1 MDPPMSQT
9 KFRRHALVSLLL
21 ASLTVPLALV
31 VHAQTTN
38 PEQEY
43 KKLVKVDQE
52 ITPLGENPFGES
64 VNVFDGSLS
73 FNIVDITI
81 PGTGPTIQI
90 SRTFKADGD
99 ADVRMDNASLGDWD
113 LDLPRLTTLTSN
125 VGTGLGGPPSYG
137 WVVATSTRTDR
148 CANFR
153 SPPDIQI
160 GKAGPDNDPVKPT
173 AWWNEGYTLRIP
185 GVADQD
191 ILSNSLNLAPSPTMP
206 GVTVKGVSK
215 GNWRLACLPNT
226 SNGQP
231 GDAFLAIGPDG
242 TKYSLDLLAYR
253 AARSYKILRQ
263 YGYMFGTH
271 VEDRFGNYVNYTY
284 DATGHIQSINA
295 SDGRRVTFAPTAD
308 GKQIGSITV
317 VAGDATRTWSYGYSP
332 TPSGQTLTSVQL
344 PDGSRWTYDLFQL
357 TFSVYSS
364 PKPGDCLDVAA
375 PDGSLLKTGAITAP
389 SGLQGTFEARP
400 TQHARSGVYSACETA
415 PAGTPRYNARPRYS
429 NNLALQRKVI
439 SGAGL
444 AAQQWTYAYPLA
456 SASWTSEC
464 NVSACNY
471 TSYSDVV
478 DPSGNATRYW
488 FSNRADVSEG
498 KPLRTEY
505 YAGAVSASPIRIETY
520 EYASSAQGPWPAQYG
535 STFNFNGNQDRAQS
549 DTPMT
554 AKHIYQDGDTYNWQ
568 ALDFDVFARPN
579 AVRRSSSAGYS
590 VDERTT
596 YQDDFVHWVVG
607 LPLQTDNLTTGETA
621 SRNVYDPN
629 SLTLSERYRFG
640 RKVMGYTFNA
650 QGQLA
655 SFTDGNNHATS
666 LGNYKRGIPQ
676 SIGYPDGTSQS
687 LAVDDFGQIA
697 SITNQAGAT
706 TSYGYTEIGRIGS
719 ITYPAADTTV
729 WNTTVFGYALIGASE
744 RGITGAHWR
753 RSTAR
758 GNKVEM
764 TYFDAMLRPI
774 IQDTYRYDGGLY
786 TSSRTDYDWKG
797 RKTFQSYPYD
807 GAPDL
812 NAMGYGVLN
821 RYDALGRQTQL
832 FQHAEIGDLLTT
844 TDYLAGA
851 SKRVTD
857 PRGIATTTAFQVFD
871 QPSYDSAI
879 SVQAPEGVLQTI
891 ARDVYGNPLSITQAG
906 GGLSLTKTMTY
917 DNEHRLCR
925 TWEPESGSEIMA
937 YDGADNLAWSMAGAS
952 FNGAGC
958 GQDQVA
964 ENSKTSRGYDAMNRV
979 TSVIYPT
986 GTQPSTFTYD
996 ALGNPATATAGM
1008 VSWTYGRNKLGL
1020 MTTETLGVDGWS
1032 WSLGYDY
1039 DGNGALSQV
1048 HYPDGEVVPYN
1059 PDALGRPT
1067 TVGGYVSGIAYFADN
1082 DVKSYAMGNGGLYAA
1097 EKNARNLIFNF
1108 TYGKN
1113 GAPSVSED
1121 FVYDANGNV
1130 SQIIDQSGSQ
1140 QRTKS
1145 MSYDG
1150 LNRLLSA
1157 TASNLWGTETYT
1169 YDTLN
1174 NIRTMTGG
1182 GVTKTYNYD
1191 GANLLASITSGGAPL
1206 HTFAYDPRGNTI
1218 GKDGQTLKFDLA
1230 NRLTSLPGK
1239 GDYTYDASGRRVKK
1253 VTPSA
1258 TTYYAYNS
1266 AGQLM
1271 WEYDNATTNGKD
1283 YIYLGKKLVADSKGV
1298 TSTIVGAIDR
1308 VVPGTDA
1315 TLIGWACSTGL
1326 DASINVHLYAGGPAG
1341 TGTIVGAYQANLA
1354 SEPAVAA
1361 ACHANGTAYRFSIPL
1376 TEANRI
1382 QFARQPLY
1390 VHGISPVGNANLTI
1404 NGSGTVTMP
1413 PSTSVP
1419 PSPASVSAS
1428 VTADLSTITVSWA
1441 ASATATSYTL
1451 ERSFN
1456 GQAWAQLWV
1465 GAATSVPLTQPGDG
1479 QYVFRITACNANGC
1493 SDPVASN
1500 GVTIAHVPAA
1510 LPSISVPATSSGAV
1524 DISWPAIAYAT
1535 RYELE
1540 HSTDGNWPQIYS
1552 GTATSATINEPVSG
1566 NWYYRVRACN
1576 ANGCGGYATSTYVPV
1591 TLPPTGATT
1600 VNGAGTNNSG
1610 SYAIGWN
1617 GVAAATYYNVFENV
1631 NATTWGLIGQ
1641 TSAGIWSLGGKADGT
1656 YYYAV
1661 QACNAGGCGPWSGT
1675 IVVSVAHI
1683 PDVPTAYIRLSN
1695 TGKRENYTMTWTAL
1709 PYATSYQILRMP
1721 GNSIVYTANG
1731 SSFLLEGGFEPY
1743 ERKFTYQIRSCNALG
1758 CSAWS
1763 RSM

>member
-1 MDPPMSQT
+1 MDLSMSQT
-9 KFRRHALVSLLL
+9 KFRRHALVRVLL
-21 ASLTVPLALV
+21 AALIVPLALV

-43 KKLVKVDQE
+43 KKLIKVDQE
-52 ITPLGENPFGES
+52 IAPLGENPFGES
-64 VNVFDGSLS
+64 VNVFDGTLS
-73 FNIVDITI
+73 FNVVDITI

-99 ADVRMDNASLGDWD
+99 ADIRMDNATLGDWD
-113 LDLPRLTTLTSN
+113 LDLPRLSTLTSN
-125 VGTGLGGPPSYG
+125 VGTGLGGPPNYG
-137 WVVATSTRTDR
+137 WVVATTTRTDR

-160 GKAGPDNDPVKPT
+160 GKAGPDNDPVKPS

-191 ILSNSLNLAPSPTMP
+191 ILSNSENLAPSPSMP

-253 AARSYKILRQ
+253 AARGYKILRQ
-263 YGYMFGTH
+263 YGYMFATH
-271 VEDRFGNYVNYTY
+271 VEDRFGNYVNYAY

-308 GKQIGSITV
+308 GKQIASITV
-317 VAGDATRTWSYGYSP
+317 VAGGATRTWSYGYSP

-375 PDGSLLKTGAITAP
+375 PDGSLLKTGVITAP

-415 PAGTPRYNARPRYS
+415 PAGTPRYNGRPRYS

-456 SASWTSEC
+456 SASWLSEC
-464 NVSACNY
+464 NAAPCNF

-478 DPSGNATRYW
+478 DPSGNATRFW

-505 YAGAVSASPIRIETY
+505 YAGPVSASPIRIETY
-520 EYASSAQGPWPAQYG
+520 EYASSSQGPWPARYG

-549 DTPMT
+549 EIPMT

-579 AVRRSSSAGYS
+579 AVRRSSSVGYS
-590 VDERTT
+590 VDEKTT
-596 YQDDFVHWVVG
+596 YQDDLAHWVIG
-607 LPLQTDNLTTGETA
+607 LPLQTDNLSTGETV

-655 SFTDGNNHATS
+655 SFTDGNNHTTS

-676 SIGYPDGTSQS
+676 YIGYADGTSQS
-687 LAVDDFGQIA
+687 LVVDDFGQIA

-719 ITYPAADTTV
+719 ITYPTGDTTA
-729 WNTTVFGYALIGASE
+729 WNTMVFGYALIGASE

-764 TYFDAMLRPI
+764 TYFDAMLHPV

-812 NAMGYGVLN
+812 NSMGYGVLN
-821 RYDALGRQTQL
+821 GYDALGRQTQL
-832 FQHAEIGDLLTT
+832 FQHSELGDLLTKT
-844 TDYLAGA
+844 EYLSGA

-857 PRGIATTTAFQVFD
+857 PKGAVTTTAFQVFD
-871 QPSYDSAI
+871 QPSYDSVV
-879 SVQAPEGVLQTI
+879 SVQAPEGVVQTI
-891 ARDVYGNPLSITQAG
+891 ARDIYGNPLSITQAG
-906 GGLSLTKTMTY
+906 GGLSLTKTMLY

-937 YDGADNLAWSMAGAS
+937 YDGADNLAWSVAGAS

-979 TSVIYPT
+979 TSVVYPT

-996 ALGNPATATAGM
+996 ALGNLATATSGM
-1008 VSWTYGRNKLGL
+1008 VGWAYGRNKLGL
-1020 MTTETLGVDGWS
+1020 LTTETLAVDGWS

-1039 DGNGALSQV
+1039 DGNSSLSQV
-1048 HYPDGEVVPYN
+1048 RYPDGEIVPYN

-1067 TVGGYVSGIAYFADN
+1067 TVGGYAGGIAYFPDG
-1082 DVKSYAMGNGGLYAA
+1082 DVKSYSLGNGALYSA
-1097 EKNARNLIFNF
+1097 EKNARNLIYNF
-1108 TYGKN
+1108 TFGKN
-1113 GAPSVSED
+1113 GAPNVSED
-1121 FVYDANGNV
+1121 FAYDANGNV
-1130 SQIIDQSGSQ
+1130 SQITDQSGSG
-1140 QRTKS
+1140 QRTKV
-1145 MSYDG
+1145 MNYDG

-1157 TASNLWGTETYT
+1157 TASNLWGPESYT

-1174 NIRTMTGG
+1174 NIRTLTSG
-1182 GVTKTYNYD
+1182 GVTNTYNYD
-1191 GANLLASITSGGAPL
+1191 GANLLASITNGATPL
-1206 HTFAYDPRGNTI
+1206 HKFAYDPRGNTT
-1218 GKDGQTLKFDLA
+1218 GKDGQSLNFDLA
-1230 NRLTSLPGK
+1230 NRLTSIPGK
-1239 GDYTYDASGRRVKK
+1239 GDYTYDAAGRRVKK
-1253 VTPSA
+1253 VTPAA
-1258 TTYYAYNS
+1258 TTYYAYNM

-1271 WEYDNATTNGKD
+1271 WEYDNATTNGTD

-1298 TSTIVGAIDR
+1298 TSTVVGNIDG
-1308 VVPGTDA
+1308 VSPGADP
-1315 TLIGWACSTGL
+1315 TLVGWACSTGL
-1326 DASINVHLYAGGPAG
+1326 SATISVHLYAGGPAG
-1341 TGTIVGAYQANLA
+1341 TGTIVGVYQANFA
-1354 SEPAVAA
+1354 SESAVQA
-1361 ACHANGTAYRFSIPL
+1361 ACHATGTAYRFSIPL
-1376 TEANRI
+1376 TEDSRV

-1390 VHGISPVGNANLTI
+1390 VHGISPVGNANLVIT
-1404 NGSGTVTMP
+1404 GSGTFTMP
-1413 PSTSVP
+1413 PSAFVP
-1419 PSPASVSAS
+1419 PNPASVSAS
-1428 VTADLSTITVSWA
+1428 VSADLSLITVSWSA
-1441 ASATATSYTL
+1441 ADTATSYTL
-1451 ERSFN
+1451 ERAFN
-1456 GQAWAQLWV
+1456 GQAWVQLWT
-1465 GAATSVPLTQPGDG
+1465 GTTTSVPLSQPGDG
-1479 QYVFRITACNANGC
+1479 QYVFRVTAYNARGR
-1493 SDPVASN
+1493 SEHVSSN
-1500 GVTIAHVPAA
+1500 GVTIAHVPAS
-1510 LPSISVPATSSGAV
+1510 LPSISVPPSSSGAV
-1524 DISWPAIAYAT
+1524 AISWPATAYAT

-1552 GTATSATINEPVSG
+1552 GTATSITINEPVSG

-1591 TLPPTGATT
+1591 TLPPTGAPS
-1600 VNGAGTNNSG
+1600 VNGAGTSNSG
-1610 SYAIGWN
+1610 AYSIGWN
-1617 GVAAATYYNVFENV
+1617 GVGAATYYNVFENV
-1631 NATTWGLIGQ
+1631 NVTTWGLIAQ
-1641 TSAGIWSLGGKADGT
+1641 TGSGIWSLSGKPDGT

-1661 QACNAGGCGPWSGT
+1661 QACNAGGCGPWSVT

-1683 PDVPTAYIRLSN
+1683 PDVPTAYINLSN
-1695 TGKRENYTMTWTAL
+1695 VGKRENYTMTWTPV
-1709 PYATSYQILRMP
+1709 PYATYYQIMRMP
-1721 GNSIVYTANG
+1721 SGAVVFSADG
-1731 SSFLLEGGFEPY
+1731 RSFLLEGGTEPY
-1743 ERKFTYQIRSCNALG
+1743 ERHFTYQIRSCNAVG